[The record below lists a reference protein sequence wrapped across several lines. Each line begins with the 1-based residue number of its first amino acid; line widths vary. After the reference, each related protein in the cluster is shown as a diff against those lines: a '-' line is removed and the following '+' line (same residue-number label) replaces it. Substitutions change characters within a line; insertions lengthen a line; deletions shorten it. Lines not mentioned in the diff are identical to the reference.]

1 MFVGQCLLVLASFA
15 PMPVRPLCTSRLH
28 HKQNVR
34 SSTAPPSWV
43 HCAGRAGCT
52 NYVAVGSMA
61 AADWLWQNHSVDE
74 NRDERAP
81 CLALDLSASSRF
93 PLFFFLLGRSPVQK
107 EQTARLNDN
116 GFSVNVRWLKVGWGF
131 FNVFPVLA

>member
-1 MFVGQCLLVLASFA
+1 MQIVSRLEMHKTLPLLAFRTALFVCMGQCLFVLASLA

-43 HCAGRAGCT
+43 HCAGWAGCT

-74 NRDERAP
+74 NRDERAR
-81 CLALDLSASSRF
+81 CLALDLSASSRSPCF
-93 PLFFFLLGRSPVQK
+93 SFCLDDPLAKKSKPRG
-107 EQTARLNDN
+107 
-116 GFSVNVRWLKVGWGF
+116 
-131 FNVFPVLA
+131 